1 MSRPKRNVLS
11 SRNLTVMGVP
21 KKMHDLCIEDFD
33 TYDEEDLLTVR
44 NFISEYLDNISDKF
58 ENNQGLFMYGSNG
71 VGKAQPLYS
80 KVLTKN
86 GWVEMRDI
94 KVGDRVYNRK
104 GILSTVIKIF
114 PQGLKKCYRVS
125 FLDGRTVDC
134 CDEHLWTYVTSR
146 NNFKTIELREMI
158 SKGFKQNNKY
168 RYKIP
173 NNESIYFKK
182 KELTIDPYILG
193 VLLGDGSVNVTSINI
208 SISSVEEDIVKQLQN
223 RLGDDYKVTKYN
235 ADNHSW
241 GISYIKEH
249 KKNPLSDK
257 LKHLGLRCKSVD
269 KFIPEDYLFSSIEQR
284 SELLQGLFDTDGS
297 VAGNGAFSYSTLSF
311 QLYIDVMHLCRS
323 LGIQCSGHIYDR
335 AEKGIEY
342 DIQIMTNKEIFT
354 SEKHLNKWNKIKEK
368 VRAKNT
374 SKYDKTA
381 IINAEYIG
389 DEEMQCIMV
398 DDSEQLYITD
408 NFVVTH
414 NTFLASMM
422 VIEAYR
428 CRYSARRVTFSEYIS
443 RYTSMWGA
451 KTPEEKELLEDVFYN
466 SYKAVEFL
474 VLEEVGKE
482 LDTKL
487 GAPVLED
494 LLRYREDNSLVTVIC
509 ANLPPSEIK
518 DRYGASVS
526 SLLKGNMTPIL
537 IEGRDKRQEYY
548 KDRTEEF

>member
-71 VGKAQPLYS
+71 VGK
-80 KVLTKN
+80 
-86 GWVEMRDI
+86 
-94 KVGDRVYNRK
+94 
-104 GILSTVIKIF
+104 
-114 PQGLKKCYRVS
+114 
-125 FLDGRTVDC
+125 
-134 CDEHLWTYVTSR
+134 
-146 NNFKTIELREMI
+146 
-158 SKGFKQNNKY
+158 
-168 RYKIP
+168 
-173 NNESIYFKK
+173 
-182 KELTIDPYILG
+182 
-193 VLLGDGSVNVTSINI
+193 
-208 SISSVEEDIVKQLQN
+208 
-223 RLGDDYKVTKYN
+223 
-235 ADNHSW
+235 
-241 GISYIKEH
+241 
-249 KKNPLSDK
+249 
-257 LKHLGLRCKSVD
+257 
-269 KFIPEDYLFSSIEQR
+269 
-284 SELLQGLFDTDGS
+284 
-297 VAGNGAFSYSTLSF
+297 
-311 QLYIDVMHLCRS
+311 
-323 LGIQCSGHIYDR
+323 
-335 AEKGIEY
+335 
-342 DIQIMTNKEIFT
+342 
-354 SEKHLNKWNKIKEK
+354 
-368 VRAKNT
+368 
-374 SKYDKTA
+374 
-381 IINAEYIG
+381 
-389 DEEMQCIMV
+389 
-398 DDSEQLYITD
+398 
-408 NFVVTH
+408 
-414 NTFLASMM
+414 TFLASMI

>member
-11 SRNLTVMGVP
+11 SRNLTIMGVP

-71 VGKAQPLYS
+71 VGK
-80 KVLTKN
+80 
-86 GWVEMRDI
+86 
-94 KVGDRVYNRK
+94 
-104 GILSTVIKIF
+104 
-114 PQGLKKCYRVS
+114 
-125 FLDGRTVDC
+125 
-134 CDEHLWTYVTSR
+134 
-146 NNFKTIELREMI
+146 
-158 SKGFKQNNKY
+158 
-168 RYKIP
+168 
-173 NNESIYFKK
+173 
-182 KELTIDPYILG
+182 
-193 VLLGDGSVNVTSINI
+193 
-208 SISSVEEDIVKQLQN
+208 
-223 RLGDDYKVTKYN
+223 
-235 ADNHSW
+235 
-241 GISYIKEH
+241 
-249 KKNPLSDK
+249 
-257 LKHLGLRCKSVD
+257 
-269 KFIPEDYLFSSIEQR
+269 
-284 SELLQGLFDTDGS
+284 
-297 VAGNGAFSYSTLSF
+297 
-311 QLYIDVMHLCRS
+311 
-323 LGIQCSGHIYDR
+323 
-335 AEKGIEY
+335 
-342 DIQIMTNKEIFT
+342 
-354 SEKHLNKWNKIKEK
+354 
-368 VRAKNT
+368 
-374 SKYDKTA
+374 
-381 IINAEYIG
+381 
-389 DEEMQCIMV
+389 
-398 DDSEQLYITD
+398 
-408 NFVVTH
+408 
-414 NTFLASMM
+414 TFLASMI

-548 KDRTEEF
+548 KDRTEEC

>member
-11 SRNLTVMGVP
+11 SRNLTIMGVP

-71 VGKAQPLYS
+71 VGK
-80 KVLTKN
+80 
-86 GWVEMRDI
+86 
-94 KVGDRVYNRK
+94 
-104 GILSTVIKIF
+104 
-114 PQGLKKCYRVS
+114 
-125 FLDGRTVDC
+125 
-134 CDEHLWTYVTSR
+134 
-146 NNFKTIELREMI
+146 
-158 SKGFKQNNKY
+158 
-168 RYKIP
+168 
-173 NNESIYFKK
+173 
-182 KELTIDPYILG
+182 
-193 VLLGDGSVNVTSINI
+193 
-208 SISSVEEDIVKQLQN
+208 
-223 RLGDDYKVTKYN
+223 
-235 ADNHSW
+235 
-241 GISYIKEH
+241 
-249 KKNPLSDK
+249 
-257 LKHLGLRCKSVD
+257 
-269 KFIPEDYLFSSIEQR
+269 
-284 SELLQGLFDTDGS
+284 
-297 VAGNGAFSYSTLSF
+297 
-311 QLYIDVMHLCRS
+311 
-323 LGIQCSGHIYDR
+323 
-335 AEKGIEY
+335 
-342 DIQIMTNKEIFT
+342 
-354 SEKHLNKWNKIKEK
+354 
-368 VRAKNT
+368 
-374 SKYDKTA
+374 
-381 IINAEYIG
+381 
-389 DEEMQCIMV
+389 
-398 DDSEQLYITD
+398 
-408 NFVVTH
+408 
-414 NTFLASMM
+414 TFLASMI

>member
-71 VGKAQPLYS
+71 VGK
-80 KVLTKN
+80 
-86 GWVEMRDI
+86 
-94 KVGDRVYNRK
+94 
-104 GILSTVIKIF
+104 
-114 PQGLKKCYRVS
+114 
-125 FLDGRTVDC
+125 
-134 CDEHLWTYVTSR
+134 
-146 NNFKTIELREMI
+146 
-158 SKGFKQNNKY
+158 
-168 RYKIP
+168 
-173 NNESIYFKK
+173 
-182 KELTIDPYILG
+182 
-193 VLLGDGSVNVTSINI
+193 
-208 SISSVEEDIVKQLQN
+208 
-223 RLGDDYKVTKYN
+223 
-235 ADNHSW
+235 
-241 GISYIKEH
+241 
-249 KKNPLSDK
+249 
-257 LKHLGLRCKSVD
+257 
-269 KFIPEDYLFSSIEQR
+269 
-284 SELLQGLFDTDGS
+284 
-297 VAGNGAFSYSTLSF
+297 
-311 QLYIDVMHLCRS
+311 
-323 LGIQCSGHIYDR
+323 
-335 AEKGIEY
+335 
-342 DIQIMTNKEIFT
+342 
-354 SEKHLNKWNKIKEK
+354 
-368 VRAKNT
+368 
-374 SKYDKTA
+374 
-381 IINAEYIG
+381 
-389 DEEMQCIMV
+389 
-398 DDSEQLYITD
+398 
-408 NFVVTH
+408 
-414 NTFLASMM
+414 TFLASMI

-548 KDRTEEF
+548 KDRLNEF